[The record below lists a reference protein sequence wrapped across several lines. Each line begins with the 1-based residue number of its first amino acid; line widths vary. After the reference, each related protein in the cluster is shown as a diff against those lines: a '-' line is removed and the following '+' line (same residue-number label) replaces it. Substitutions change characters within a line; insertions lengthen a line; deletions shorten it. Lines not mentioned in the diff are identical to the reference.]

1 MVAASGGA
9 APAAGMASSTSNVQ
23 GFRPGRPQVKP
34 PMVGGPPPLPG
45 EAHGSQTKSDADVE
59 RTSNALAATAKAQLA
74 DAEEQLA
81 WQLAEFLD
89 LGKRFPTLP
98 ASWFRPDFLQTESPT
113 SGLGESVMAGSFLLV
128 QGVRRRVCV
137 RVCVQLCPPVA
148 HLTSLPSPSASVCG
162 CLRVYPPRAGL
173 CAHAKAS
180 PPCAAEHAVAG
191 GRAAA

>member
-1 MVAASGGA
+1 M
-9 APAAGMASSTSNVQ
+9 Q

-34 PMVGGPPPLPG
+34 PLVGGPPPLPG
-45 EAHGSQTKSDADVE
+45 EAHGSQTKCDADVE

-137 RVCVQLCPPVA
+137 RGPGPPIAISSIFIFPLTHAQTHLDFRA
-148 HLTSLPSPSASVCG
+148 HTA
-162 CLRVYPPRAGL
+162 
-173 CAHAKAS
+173 
-180 PPCAAEHAVAG
+180 
-191 GRAAA
+191 